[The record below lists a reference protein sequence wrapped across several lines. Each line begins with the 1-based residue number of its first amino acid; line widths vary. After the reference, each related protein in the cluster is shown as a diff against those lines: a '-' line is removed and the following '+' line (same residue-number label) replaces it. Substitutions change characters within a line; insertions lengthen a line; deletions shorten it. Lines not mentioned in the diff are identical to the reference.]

1 MKIKVRILIV
11 EDEFKIADV
20 IASRLRKENY
30 IVDVFDNGEAGLD
43 NALTN
48 IYDLIILDVMLPKV
62 DGFKILEEIR
72 REKINAKVIMLTAK
86 SMIEDKLMG
95 GNSGANDYL
104 TKPFHIDELVARVN
118 AQLRMD
124 NVQVQKYYVEAGD
137 LRLNIKNTTLICTTT
152 NESIEVVCKE
162 FMLLEYLMKFT
173 TTGDVYVAV
182 YFCTSISKIPADG
195 GTYIPRNGEESYSG
209 TARKFYIS
217 TSKTLYAA
225 DAMASYYNS
234 YFFGLTP
241 YNGKV
246 TNTNEHNPITLVQ
259 GGTASETALNK
270 SDRNL
275 GNWGL
280 QYAMNFTLKNNY
292 SKPVKFKGYIIS
304 NPISHCAGIRSGNSV
319 DGVFLEP
326 NESNENP
333 DNNRWQFFESTT
345 LPANTGSVTIDF
357 QYMHLSKGNA
367 PCLMQFEV
375 VPA

>member
-1 MKIKVRILIV
+1 MDNIKLNKDNLGIV

-162 FMLLEYLMKFT
+162 FMLLEYLMKNKNQ
-173 TTGDVYVAV
+173 VLQKEQLYE
-182 YFCTSISKIPADG
+182 KI
-195 GTYIPRNGEESYSG
+195 
-209 TARKFYIS
+209 
-217 TSKTLYAA
+217 
-225 DAMASYYNS
+225 
-234 YFFGLTP
+234 
-241 YNGKV
+241 
-246 TNTNEHNPITLVQ
+246 
-259 GGTASETALNK
+259 
-270 SDRNL
+270 
-275 GNWGL
+275 WGL
-280 QYAMNFTLKNNY
+280 
-292 SKPVKFKGYIIS
+292 
-304 NPISHCAGIRSGNSV
+304 
-319 DGVFLEP
+319 D
-326 NESNENP
+326 NESESNNLEAYLSFIRKKIKIIGSNVQIKAIRGLGYKLEVEN
-333 DNNRWQFFESTT
+333 
-345 LPANTGSVTIDF
+345 
-357 QYMHLSKGNA
+357 
-367 PCLMQFEV
+367 
-375 VPA
+375 